1 MRATVVE
8 VGVDPLL
15 QDSMRRYVARVR
27 IDEVLEGALP
37 VSAIGT
43 VVNLLVHSPSMTFRD
58 PDPVGST
65 FLISLT
71 TPVTDPYTGPIEVLG
86 IPENR

>member
-8 VGVDPLL
+8 IGVDPML
-15 QDSMRRYVARVR
+15 QDRMRKYLARVR
-27 IDEVLEGALP
+27 IDEILEGALP
-37 VSAIGT
+37 ASALGT
-43 VVNLLVHSPSMTFRD
+43 VVNLLVHSPSTTFRD
-58 PDPVGST
+58 PDPVGSA

-86 IPENR
+86 SSGVS